1 MKPSLKS
8 MTAAIAMAVA
18 VVAVRADVPHIYAV
32 KGARIVPV
40 AGAAIPSG
48 TIVMRSGVI
57 EAVGASVD
65 VPKDAQVIEGAG
77 LTVYPGLIDMGSSA
91 GVDQTLPPQP
101 ANLRT
106 TEEAERW
113 KRTQIFRP
121 DFDIAGEIRAEAAEV
136 TRYANAGITSVLAV
150 PGGSVVK
157 GRSALV
163 NVAGPVDE
171 PPVGNVGDYR
181 KGLQVVKAPV
191 ALHIDF
197 PNGARGDGYPAS
209 LLGVIS
215 FVRQS
220 FLDAQHQQAVHQRY
234 ERMKSATGRPNYDP
248 ALDALQPALQGKVP
262 VAFEVNTAREIE
274 RSLEIAKEFKLDPV
288 IYGAR
293 EADQVAADLKSRNA
307 RVIYSVNYPTRSR
320 ALAPDADEPLS
331 VLRTRANAP
340 KVPAALQKAGI
351 TFGFS
356 GAGLR
361 EPRDFVRNV
370 GRAVRD
376 GLNPDAALR
385 AMTADAARIAGAGER
400 LGTLEK
406 GRIANVLVTEG
417 DLFDERMKIK
427 HVFVDGRLVQVD
439 DAPAQ
444 PERRGG
450 RGGR

>member
-1 MKPSLKS
+1 
-8 MTAAIAMAVA
+8 
-18 VVAVRADVPHIYAV
+18 
-32 KGARIVPV
+32 
-40 AGAAIPSG
+40 
-48 TIVMRSGVI
+48 
-57 EAVGASVD
+57 
-65 VPKDAQVIEGAG
+65 
-77 LTVYPGLIDMGSSA
+77 
-91 GVDQTLPPQP
+91 
-101 ANLRT
+101 
-106 TEEAERW
+106 
-113 KRTQIFRP
+113 
-121 DFDIAGEIRAEAAEV
+121 
-136 TRYANAGITSVLAV
+136 VLAL

-163 NVAGPVDE
+163 NVVGPVDE

-181 KGLQVVKAPV
+181 RGLQVVKAPV

-220 FLDAQHQQAVHQRY
+220 FLDAQHQQIVQQRY
-234 ERMKSATGRPNYDP
+234 ERVKSAAGRPNYDP

-274 RSLEIAKEFKLDPV
+274 RSLEMAREFKLDPV
-288 IYGAR
+288 IYGGR
-293 EADQVAADLKSRNA
+293 EADQVTAGLKSRNA
-307 RVIYSVNYPTRSR
+307 RVIYSLNYPIRPRS
-320 ALAPDADEPLS
+320 LAPDADEALS
-331 VLRTRANAP
+331 VLRSRANAP
-340 KVPAALQKAGI
+340 KVPAALQKAGVA
-351 TFGFS
+351 FGFS

-370 GRAVRD
+370 ARAVRE
-376 GLNPDAALR
+376 GLTAEAALR
-385 AMTADAARIAGAGER
+385 AMTADAAKIAGAGER

-427 HVFVDGRLVQVD
+427 HVFVDGRLVQID
-439 DAPAQ
+439 DTPAQ

>member
-1 MKPSLKS
+1 MKPSLRS
-8 MTAAIAMAVA
+8 VTAAIAMAVA
-18 VVAVRADVPHIYAV
+18 VVSVRADVPHIYAV

-48 TIVMRSGVI
+48 TLVMRNGII

-65 VPKDAQVIEGAG
+65 VPKDARVIEGAG

-121 DFDIAGEIRAEAAEV
+121 DFDIAAEIRAEAAEV
-136 TRYANAGITSVLAV
+136 TRYANAGITSVLAL

-191 ALHIDF
+191 ALHIEF

-234 ERMKSATGRPNYDP
+234 ERMKLATGRPNYDP

-274 RSLEIAKEFKLDPV
+274 RSLEMAKEFKLDPV

-340 KVPAALQKAGI
+340 RVPAALQKAGI

>member
-1 MKPSLKS
+1 MNSVVRLT
-8 MTAAIAMAVA
+8 TAAATVTAALVTL
-18 VVAVRADVPHIYAV
+18 RADVPHVYAIR
-32 KGARIVPV
+32 GARIVSV
-40 AGAAIPSG
+40 ANAPIPSG
-48 TIVMRSGVI
+48 TIVIRNGVI
-57 EAVGASVD
+57 EAVGAGID
-65 VPKDAQVIEGAG
+65 VPKDARVFEGAG
-77 LTVYPGLIDMGSSA
+77 LSVYPGLIDLGSAA
-91 GVDQTLPPQP
+91 GTEQAQAQQP
-101 ANLRT
+101 ANMRT

-121 DFDIAGEIRAEAAEV
+121 DFDVAAQLRADTPELA
-136 TRYANAGITSVLAV
+136 RYANAGITSVLATP
-150 PGGSVVK
+150 PGTVVK

-163 NVAGPVDE
+163 NVTGPIDE

-220 FLDAQHQQAVHQRY
+220 FLDAQHQQLVAQRY
-234 ERMKSATGRPNYDP
+234 ERVKSGTARPNYDP
-248 ALDALQPALQGKVP
+248 ALEALQPALQGKVP
-262 VAFEVNTAREIE
+262 VAFEVNTAREIS
-274 RSLEIAKEFKLDPV
+274 RSLEMAKEFKLDPV
-288 IYGAR
+288 ISGAR

-307 RVIYSVNYPTRSR
+307 RVIYNVNYPTRSR
-320 ALAPDADEPLS
+320 ALPPDADETIAA
-331 VLRTRANAP
+331 LRARANAP
-340 KVPAALQKAGI
+340 RVPAALNKAGV

-370 GRAVRD
+370 GRAVKE
-376 GLNPDAALR
+376 GLPADAALR
-385 AMTADAARIAGAGER
+385 ALTADAAKVAGAGDR

-417 DLFDERMKIK
+417 DLFDERMKVK
-427 HVFVDGRLVQVD
+427 HVFVDGRLIHPE
-439 DAPAQ
+439 DAPAP